1 MISIAK
7 PSFTS
12 IVRAVTIF
20 AASLTFAGAA
30 SAGLFD
36 DDEARKAVNELRAR
50 VIANERSNEGK
61 LGQLDEQIKAL
72 NIVELVRQIE
82 QLREEVARL
91 RGQIEV
97 LTNND
102 DQINKRQRDF
112 YQDIDSRLKRLE
124 TAAQAQAQ
132 NGATSGS
139 TPVGTPPGTPPGP
152 PPTAATPTPP
162 PAITA
167 TSPNAV
173 PPAPPV
179 GTRPPAPQQAQAE
192 LKSYDVGQ
200 GLFKRNDFVGAVN
213 AFVAFI
219 REFPGSSLVPNAYY
233 WLGISHANLKDNRN
247 AMAAQDTVVRRYADS
262 TKAPDAML
270 AMASMQSEQGDANA
284 SRDTLES
291 LINRYPQSEAAAKAR
306 QRLGRR

>member
-1 MISIAK
+1 MISIK
-7 PSFTS
+7 PLFTS
-12 IVRAVTIF
+12 IARAVTIL
-20 AASLTFAGAA
+20 AASLGFAGIA

-36 DDEARKAVNELRAR
+36 DDEARKAINELRAR

-61 LGQLDEQIKAL
+61 FGQLEEQIKAL

-82 QLREEVARL
+82 LLREEVSRL

-102 DQINKRQRDF
+102 EQINKRQRDF

-132 NGATSGS
+132 NGTATPAVPPS
-139 TPVGTPPGTPPGP
+139 GTPPGV
-152 PPTAATPTPP
+152 PTGTAPTTPTPV
-162 PAITA
+162 PAISA

-200 GLFKRNDFVGAVN
+200 GLFKRNDFAGAVN

-233 WLGISHANLKDNRN
+233 WLGISHANLKDTRN
-247 AMAAQDTVVRRYADS
+247 AMAAQDTVVRRYSDS

-291 LINRYPQSEAAAKAR
+291 LINRYPQSDAAAKAR